1 MAVYLRNAIT
11 NILNYDSAHKDSLR
25 SYLNSIMS
33 KNTIFL
39 DLIFFSDSTVRKSN
53 KTYMERSNL
62 QNNENMYILCGAY
75 RLFCAIGHC
84 PSTIK
89 YELDPEML
97 STYKNVFY
105 KEEDRYLLLMSY
117 MLSFTNFFESDPT
130 LLSHL
135 EIEIAYLSVEF
146 LSYDHLNMDNIRK
159 YPKEIEKWQKPNH

>member
-1 MAVYLRNAIT
+1 
-11 NILNYDSAHKDSLR
+11 
-25 SYLNSIMS
+25 
-33 KNTIFL
+33 
-39 DLIFFSDSTVRKSN
+39 
-53 KTYMERSNL
+53 MERSNL

-117 MLSFTNFFESDPT
+117 MLSFTNFFESYPK
-130 LLSHL
+130 LLSYL
-135 EIEIAYLSVEF
+135 ESEISDLSVEF